1 MNLRKPLTVLV
12 LLISLA
18 AGLVLGYLQ
27 LMPPAVPKDF
37 TERETTIDQAQA
49 SPDLAL
55 MLSHLKAMAS
65 QVHSVDSDGIR
76 VTHAYLKDAL
86 AQLGYAFEEESY
98 ALGMDEIMQLER
110 DRTSFRNRP
119 FTATPE
125 SIRSYAGIGDK
136 PTMDLNNIT
145 VRVDAPGTD
154 ETVIFVAHTD
164 SVKAGPGAFD
174 DTVSVSALLEA
185 LRLLKAQTP
194 LRDLVFLFADGEE
207 QGMLG
212 AAKFVQDHP
221 ELRAVTKMVFNIEAR
236 GNQGVMMLF
245 ETTGSNHA
253 MARAFANAV
262 PRPFAM
268 SIAGTVYR
276 SMKNDT
282 DLTRF
287 MMAGYPGMNFAVIQG
302 AEVYHTKDD
311 NYGGFSRDSAY
322 HYLQSVTGLV
332 KYAASAQTFD
342 LQAQE
347 DGVFF
352 PLLPGIMPVMGQGT
366 ANVIAYAAA
375 ALFLAVTL
383 FLLIGGRAKLG
394 TLLAAAGL
402 QVLAMALAGGI
413 SYLVVKLVLNANQL
427 SDYYQVLSF
436 KPAQPV
442 FYAMLAALSLLSAL
456 VFFLVFRKASSP
468 VSAALGVLLIPA
480 ALALVTTFIFPSAN
494 YLFSL
499 TVLAGLLAIGLNRVI
514 PLGIPAA
521 AFIFGTLLLFVP
533 LCALVFIALSFN
545 TAYAAVTLWMLPFN
559 MLLGMALLYRPQFSH
574 RQ

>member
-1 MNLRKPLTVLV
+1 VTLKKLITAIL

-18 AGLVLGYLQ
+18 AGLVLGYQQILP
-27 LMPPAVPKDF
+27 LAVPSDF
-37 TERETTIDQAQA
+37 VEEAATLEGAKA
-49 SPDLAL
+49 GPDLAL

-76 VTHAYLKDAL
+76 VTQVYLKQ
-86 AQLGYAFEEESY
+86 QLTKMGYAHREESY
-98 ALGMDEIMQLER
+98 ALPIDEILQLER
-110 DRTSFRNRP
+110 DRTAFRGKA
-119 FTATPE
+119 FTSTEE
-125 SIRSYAGIGDK
+125 SIRDYSGIGDK
-136 PTMDLNNIT
+136 PTMNLNNI
-145 VRVDAPGTD
+145 VVQVDAPGTD

-185 LRLLKAQTP
+185 LRLLKDQTP

-221 ELRAVTKMVFNIEAR
+221 ELQPVTKMVFNIEAR
-236 GNQGVMMLF
+236 GNQGVLMLF
-245 ETTGSNHA
+245 ETTGNNYA
-253 MARAFANAV
+253 MARAYAKAV

-268 SIAGTVYR
+268 SIAGTVYKT
-276 SMKNDT
+276 MKNDT

-302 AEVYHTKDD
+302 ADVYHTKDD
-311 NYGGFSRDSAY
+311 SYEGFGRDSAY

-332 KYAASAQTFD
+332 QFAATTETLD

-352 PLLPGIMPVMGQGT
+352 PLLSGIMPVMRQGT
-366 ANVIAYAAA
+366 ANILAYAAA
-375 ALFLAVTL
+375 AFFLAVAL
-383 FLLIGGRAKLG
+383 FLLIQGKARLG
-394 TLLAAAGL
+394 TLLAATGL
-402 QVLAMALAGGI
+402 QVLLIALAGGI
-413 SYLVVKLVLNANQL
+413 SFLVVKLVLNANQL
-427 SDYYQVLSF
+427 SNYYDILSF
-436 KPAQPV
+436 KPAQPI
-442 FYAMLAALSLLSAL
+442 FYAMLAALSVLCAL
-456 VFFLVFRKASSP
+456 IFFLVFRKIASP
-468 VSAALGVLLIPA
+468 VSVALGVLLIPA

-499 TVLAGLLAIGLNRVI
+499 SVLAGLLAIGLKKII

-521 AFIFGTLLLFVP
+521 LFTFGTLLLFVP

-545 TAYAAVTLWMLPFN
+545 TSYASVALWMLPFT
-559 MLLGMALLYRPQFSH
+559 MLLGMALHMIKGRKV
-574 RQ
+574 

>member
-1 MNLRKPLTVLV
+1 MHLKKPLTALV

-18 AGLVLGYLQ
+18 AGLVLGYQQIL
-27 LMPPAVPKDF
+27 PSAIPNNFV
-37 TERETTIDQAQA
+37 EVSTTLEQAKT

-76 VTHAYLKDAL
+76 VTQAYLKE
-86 AQLGYAFEEESY
+86 QLTKMGYAYREESY
-98 ALGMDEIMQLER
+98 ALPIDEILQMER
-110 DRTSFRNRP
+110 DRTAFRGKE
-119 FTATPE
+119 FTSTEE
-125 SIRSYAGIGDK
+125 SIRDYSGIGDK
-136 PTMDLNNIT
+136 PTMDLNNI
-145 VRVDAPGTD
+145 VVSLDAPNTD

-185 LRLLKAQTP
+185 LRLLKAQMP

-221 ELRAVTKMVFNIEAR
+221 ELQAITQMVFNIEAR

-245 ETTGSNHA
+245 ETTGNNYA
-253 MARAFANAV
+253 MARAYAKAV

-268 SIAGTVYR
+268 SIAGTVYKT
-276 SMKNDT
+276 MKNDT

-302 AEVYHTKDD
+302 AEVYHTKSD
-311 NYGGFSRDSAY
+311 NYEGFSRDSAY

-332 KYAASAQTFD
+332 KYAATTETLD

-352 PLLPGIMPVMGQGT
+352 PLLPGNMPVMRQGT
-366 ANVIAYAAA
+366 ANILAYAAA
-375 ALFLAVTL
+375 ALFLAFT
-383 FLLIGGRAKLG
+383 FYLLVKGKAKLV
-394 TLLAAAGL
+394 TLLAATGL
-402 QVLAMALAGGI
+402 QVLMMALAGGI
-413 SYLVVKLVLNANQL
+413 SFLTVKLVLDANQL
-427 SDYYQVLSF
+427 SNYYDVLSF
-436 KPAQPV
+436 KPAQPI
-442 FYAMLAALSLLSAL
+442 FYAMLAALSVLCAFI
-456 VFFLVFRKASSP
+456 FFLAFRKAASP
-468 VSAALGVLLIPA
+468 VSVTLGVLLIPA

-499 TVLAGLLAIGLNRVI
+499 SVLAGLLAIALKKII

-521 AFIFGTLLLFVP
+521 LFTFGTLLLFVP

-545 TAYAAVTLWMLPFN
+545 TAYAAVALWMLPFT
-559 MLLGMALLYRPQFSH
+559 MLLGMAIYSIKSRKA
-574 RQ
+574 